1 MSSRGEAVAV
11 IAARAAEVAAARGD
25 MVSQFLEMQAKGT
38 RAAGKASWQLVT
50 LANLSAEDRAAVA
63 WLVADAIMRSRCGKA
78 PIYRVW
84 RDAVLA
90 GQRVTQPERSKL
102 LAFIRTVF
110 GTPEKP
116 GNREHLE
123 GHVAEWLWYL
133 LMREQVDD
141 TRKIVLLEAPK
152 FSVTEP
158 GPDGFVVYAI
168 DGVPLVFRLWEL
180 KKHVGR
186 GRVDATVRDAYGQL
200 RTEGDRYLAQL
211 TAMHVDKDG
220 ELGDLCAQL
229 VDLWVE
235 ADGRAGA
242 GVGVTSATLPPPR
255 RCFTTMGKQFSKFSE
270 PGQLE
275 GMLCAVEEYRTL
287 ACDVRRFLWSA
298 L

>member
-1 MSSRGEAVAV
+1 MSSPGEAVAV
-11 IAARAAEVAAARGD
+11 SAARAAEVAAARGD
-25 MVSQFLEMQAKGT
+25 MVSRFLQTQARGT
-38 RAAGKASWQLVT
+38 RAAGKARWQLVT
-50 LANLSAEDRAAVA
+50 LEKLDPKERAAVA
-63 WLVADAIMRSRCGKA
+63 WLIADAIMRSRCGRA
-78 PIYRVW
+78 PIFRVW

-90 GQRVTQPERSKL
+90 GQTVTESDRKRLFAFTRS
-102 LAFIRTVF
+102 VF

-116 GNREHLE
+116 GNQEHLE

-133 LMREQVDD
+133 LMQQQDD
-141 TRKIVLLEAPK
+141 GGRKIVLLEPPK

-158 GPDGFVVYAI
+158 GADGFVVYAI

-180 KKHVGR
+180 KKHVGK
-186 GRVDATVRDAYGQL
+186 GGVDATVRGAYGQL
-200 RTEGDRYLAQL
+200 RAEGDRYLAQL
-211 TAMHVDKDG
+211 TAMHADKDG
-220 ELGDLCAQL
+220 DIGDLCAQL

-255 RCFTTMGKQFSKFSE
+255 RCFTTMGTQLKQFTE

-275 GMLCAVEEYRTL
+275 GMLCAVEEYRAL